1 MKLSFLI
8 RSFVAGIAL
17 SLFSQS
23 STRAA
28 PQAPTITVSGNT
40 LLADGRPRLPG
51 GVNIVGLVRPRPSPV
66 GAGPIFERAAT
77 HFGPAELAAA
87 RSFGANVVLVRV
99 SEPALDPLSPDYVPE
114 YVDRV
119 VTGVQLDR

>member
-1 MKLSFLI
+1 MKLSFLM
-8 RSFVAGIAL
+8 RSFVASIAL
-17 SLFSQS
+17 SLVSQS

-28 PQAPTITVSGNT
+28 SQAPTIAVSGNT
-40 LLADGRPRLPG
+40 LLADSRPWLPG
-51 GVNIVGLVRPRPSPV
+51 GVNIVGLVRRRPSPV
-66 GAGPIFERAAT
+66 GAGPVFERVAT

-87 RSFGANVVLVRV
+87 RSFGANVVLVQV

-119 VTGVQLDR
+119 VAGV